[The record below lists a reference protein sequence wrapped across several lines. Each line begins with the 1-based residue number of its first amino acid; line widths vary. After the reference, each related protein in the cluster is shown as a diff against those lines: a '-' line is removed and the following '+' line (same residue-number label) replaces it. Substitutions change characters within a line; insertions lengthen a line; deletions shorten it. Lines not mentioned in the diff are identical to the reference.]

1 MQGYVSRAQ
10 PERSPPVTSLQQH
23 VYTRARNYL
32 LGIIWYTIPAV
43 GLPRFGALPWVR
55 VAIIYV
61 SKGPFVGPST
71 CKVSHTGNRPR
82 RAIPPFTS
90 PFEIAPANHTFRAE
104 DW

>member
-10 PERSPPVTSLQQH
+10 PERSPPVTSLQQR
-23 VYTRARNYL
+23 VYNTSGRASK
-32 LGIIWYTIPAV
+32 V
-43 GLPRFGALPWVR
+43 GALPWVR
-55 VAIIYV
+55 VVIIYV

-71 CKVSHTGNRPR
+71 CEVTDTGNRPR

-90 PFEIAPANHTFRAE
+90 PFEIAPANHTLCAD